1 MSRGCPQGSKLA
13 PFLWNLIASSI
24 LTYPWECNTHL
35 QAYADDFLFLINVPS
50 RKLLEVRYS
59 DAPMQFDDWVLETPV
74 SKTTAMVFGPGPFVT
89 CLHRFGLCSHDRCVC
104 GAKGDRNHYV
114 TVCPVT
120 KALHFTKPS
129 AENLSTWCEN
139 IVQDKRSLARLM
151 NSMKILHERCHDII
165 MD

>member
-13 PFLWNLIASSI
+13 PFLWNLIANSI

-74 SKTTAMVFGPGPFVT
+74 SKTTAMVFGKPRPFTNRNPVFKLRNNSIKIFPT
-89 CLHRFGLCSHDRCVC
+89 LNHLGVIFDQRFFWMTHV
-104 GAKGDRNHYV
+104 RNLKSKCIKH
-114 TVCPVT
+114 
-120 KALHFTKPS
+120 
-129 AENLSTWCEN
+129 
-139 IVQDKRSLARLM
+139 LAVIYRFPP
-151 NSMKILHERCHDII
+151 KKQE
-165 MD
+165 